1 MKIKTYRILRKMT
14 QEELGKAINVDR
26 STIAKWESGQALPR
40 AGILPLLAKVLR
52 CNIDNFFTSEREE
65 ITQFKQKEKGE
76 KKFIQNSEPS
86 NHGDLLQHSGGA

>member
-1 MKIKTYRILRKMT
+1 MLKKFIFLIMMLAVQLVFADINDIK
-14 QEELGKAINVDR
+14 ELGKAMNVDR

-65 ITQFKQKEKGE
+65 ITQFKQKGRGE
-76 KKFIQNSEPS
+76 KKFI
-86 NHGDLLQHSGGA
+86 